1 MYECLK
7 IWNKWNLL
15 NYNCLF
21 VPHSKRSF
29 HRERGTDVRAE
40 SPHLPGKPHKY
51 RQLAGSL
58 YCRRCASL
66 WNCLFPL
73 FTCNIINTFIEI
85 IFFDPVKVF
94 FFYWNCWMCLICRP
108 NAGDHRVLLL
118 RRPPELSAQKT
129 RILHLLQAGGGLS
142 LSQRHAATRDGGVSL
157 ILVFSS
163 LLCVEEK
170 KSAIVFTIQ
179 PVRRMRVFGQKR
191 DYVWLYSSET
201 RLLLSSPQ
209 WRLERLHDHEAVC
222 CWHPAVQLFLWK
234 EAIATQ
240 RQACQ
245 PLSKS
250 PSTKTRQIKHFSF
263 LYKIKNYSVSYFCS
277 QVASML
283 RQIQK
288 ARCLTRTVCP
298 WTLKTFSAS
307 HTKLPKAWSF

>member
-94 FFYWNCWMCLICRP
+94 FFTEIVGFVLSVGPTLVITEYCCF
-108 NAGDHRVLLL
+108 GDLLNFL
-118 RRPPELSAQKT
+118 RRKRESFICFKLEEDCHYRNIMLQREMAGSASFLCLAVYCVWK
-129 RILHLLQAGGGLS
+129 RK
-142 LSQRHAATRDGGVSL
+142 SQR
-157 ILVFSS
+157 
-163 LLCVEEK
+163 
-170 KSAIVFTIQ
+170 
-179 PVRRMRVFGQKR
+179 
-191 DYVWLYSSET
+191 
-201 RLLLSSPQ
+201 
-209 WRLERLHDHEAVC
+209 
-222 CWHPAVQLFLWK
+222 
-234 EAIATQ
+234 
-240 RQACQ
+240 
-245 PLSKS
+245 
-250 PSTKTRQIKHFSF
+250 
-263 LYKIKNYSVSYFCS
+263 
-277 QVASML
+277 
-283 RQIQK
+283 
-288 ARCLTRTVCP
+288 
-298 WTLKTFSAS
+298 
-307 HTKLPKAWSF
+307 